1 MQFWNLPSF
10 LLISCI
16 TFCFLQLLSHLA
28 GGGIEVN
35 LEEDSLEDMPN
46 DMTSEG
52 MTSWI
57 KLNIYGIGT
66 KGDQPGRYS
75 GVFEDETGTFLG
87 RYKGAIDVEDD
98 LIAGLE
104 ALRHGLVRCM
114 KGKPNA
120 QKLLVESD
128 NVILVQYVNR
138 RPEPNKITMDRLKE
152 IFDLLERLL
161 CIVALIYEE
170 ANETARDWALRD
182 ECPTSELIY
191 LCFSLKGNLMNTIS
205 SSKVSDRGYLGCLK
219 TVDLVI
225 VIAKLADFVLSSDLI
240 DIIDL

>member
-1 MQFWNLPSF
+1 
-10 LLISCI
+10 
-16 TFCFLQLLSHLA
+16 
-28 GGGIEVN
+28 
-35 LEEDSLEDMPN
+35 MPN

-52 MTSWI
+52 MTSKRYAQLFGQLRGPRRLRCNSFPPPPGWI